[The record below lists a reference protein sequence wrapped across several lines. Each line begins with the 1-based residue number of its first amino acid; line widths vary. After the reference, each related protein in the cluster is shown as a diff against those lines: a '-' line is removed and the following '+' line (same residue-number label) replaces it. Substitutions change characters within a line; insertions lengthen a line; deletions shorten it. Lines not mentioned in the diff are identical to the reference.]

1 MTTVSPASAAL
12 PLHDSGDSLLR
23 IRDLRLAFVRD
34 DGSATVALHGIDLD
48 VAAGEALGVVG
59 ETGCGKTVTGLAAMR
74 LLPENARVSAEQMT
88 FAGRDLVTAS
98 PSELRSIR
106 GSELAMIFQNPTGAF
121 NPVFTIGSQM
131 AGVLAAHKDAS
142 GDAAGGKGAQA
153 RIREVLSEVGMP
165 DVERV
170 MRAYPHQLSGGMLQR
185 AMIAT
190 ALLCHPRLIIA
201 DEPTT
206 ALDVTIAAQ
215 ILQLLRRLQQ
225 EEGFSML
232 LITHDLGVV
241 RAVCDRVAVLYA
253 GRVVETATTAEL
265 FRAPLHPYTRGLLAA
280 VPRAAASTG
289 ALRTIPGSVPHDVAG
304 MGGCA
309 FAPRCPIVRDRCHH
323 ERPQLVSIDYGHL
336 AACHFPGVTEP
347 DAAAS
352 GAAPGAAPVAAPG
365 AMGS

>member
-1 MTTVSPASAAL
+1 MSGEAL
-12 PLHDSGDSLLR
+12 LQ
-23 IRDLRLAFVRD
+23 IRDLRLAFRHD
-34 DGSATVALHGIDLD
+34 DGSTTTALHGIDLD
-48 VAAGEALGVVG
+48 VAEGEAVGVVG

-74 LLPENARVSAEQMT
+74 LLPDNARVSAERLD
-88 FAGRDLVTAS
+88 FAGRDLLAAS
-98 PSELRSIR
+98 PGELRRIR

-121 NPVFTIGSQM
+121 NPVFSIGSQM
-131 AGVLAAHKDAS
+131 AGVLAAHKAAS
-142 GDAAGGKGAQA
+142 GKAAQA
-153 RIREVLSEVGMP
+153 RIRGVLAEVGMP
-165 DVERV
+165 DVDRV

-225 EEGFSML
+225 EEGFSVL

-253 GRVVETATTAEL
+253 GRVVETAATNEL

-289 ALRTIPGSVPHDVAG
+289 ALRTIPGTVPSDVAG
-304 MGGCA
+304 MAGCA
-309 FAPRCPIVRDRCHH
+309 FAPRCPIARQRCVA
-323 ERPQLVSIDYGHL
+323 ERPRLVSIDHGHL
-336 AACHFPGVTEP
+336 AACHFPGITEP
-347 DAAAS
+347 AAEAV
-352 GAAPGAAPVAAPG
+352 GA
-365 AMGS
+365 

>member
-1 MTTVSPASAAL
+1 MTTLSSTDAAL
-12 PLHDSGDSLLR
+12 PLHGSGEPLLR
-23 IRDLRLAFVRD
+23 IRDLRLSFVRD

-74 LLPENARVSAEQMT
+74 LLPENARVSAERMT
-88 FAGRDLVTAS
+88 FDGRDLLAATPA
-98 PSELRSIR
+98 ELRAIR
-106 GSELAMIFQNPTGAF
+106 GSGLAMIFQNPSGAF

-131 AGVLAAHKDAS
+131 AGVLAAHKAAS
-142 GDAAGGKGAQA
+142 GKAASGKGAQA
-153 RIREVLSEVGMP
+153 RIREVLAEVGMP

-253 GRVVETATTAEL
+253 GRVVETASTGEL
-265 FRAPLHPYTRGLLAA
+265 FRAPQHPYTRGLLAA

-309 FAPRCPIVRDRCHH
+309 FAPRCPIVHDRCHN
-323 ERPQLVSIDYGHL
+323 ERPQLVSIEYGHL

-347 DAAAS
+347 AAAS
-352 GAAPGAAPVAAPG
+352 ATPASAPETVE
-365 AMGS
+365 S